1 MALTHR
7 DAWNVFCL
15 AKTRPAPR
23 THSRRISMILPI
35 KSNKQRTHALM
46 HKHQSHMCADTYN
59 GHLRRRSCQRK
70 RAHDRLYFKSSN
82 AQNHVPQNLGS
93 FEPYFLILF
102 QTPISASRYAG
113 KCKIFWLQLESVQSK
128 MFSRNLLRIYLKMP
142 ILAKQS
148 RNYVLK
154 YKQITY

>member
-1 MALTHR
+1 MVYSHR
-7 DAWNVFCL
+7 SAKSVFCL

-46 HKHQSHMCADTYN
+46 HKHQSHMSADTYN

-82 AQNHVPQNLGS
+82 AQTMCLKISVPLNHIFWFYSKP
-93 FEPYFLILF
+93 
-102 QTPISASRYAG
+102 PISASRYAG
-113 KCKIFWLQLESVQSK
+113 KYKIFWLQLESEKSK
-128 MFSRNLLRIYLKMP
+128 MCSKNLLRICEKMP
-142 ILAKQS
+142 ILAKLF

-154 YKQITY
+154 HKQITY